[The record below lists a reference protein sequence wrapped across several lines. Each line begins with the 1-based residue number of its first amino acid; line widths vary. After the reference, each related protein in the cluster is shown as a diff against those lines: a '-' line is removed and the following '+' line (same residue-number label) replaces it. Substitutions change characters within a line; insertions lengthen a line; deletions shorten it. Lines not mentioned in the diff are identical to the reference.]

1 MNSKLKNCGNK
12 ILLREKVASRIP
24 FPFLSLILIFVF
36 LVTTDSAINLV
47 LSWLL
52 IILITL
58 VMIRKAAV
66 ATVASI
72 HFLHERVGK
81 LDLILI

>member
-1 MNSKLKNCGNK
+1 MNIKLKNCGNK
-12 ILLREKVASRIP
+12 ILLREKVSYKIP

-36 LVTTDSAINLV
+36 PVTIDSAISLV

-52 IILITL
+52 IILITS

-72 HFLHERVGK
+72 HFLHECVGN
-81 LDLILI
+81 

>member
-36 LVTTDSAINLV
+36 LVTIDSAISLV

-52 IILITL
+52 IILITS